1 MTMRSQAQT
10 NAPSYVTLRDYRRL
24 IGRQKWLIAAIT
36 LIFGAAAF
44 VHSASREDTYTAQA
58 SLAFRDVVQDLA
70 LLGDAAVPELA
81 PGERAAASAEA
92 ITSLETAEAVRQ
104 RLGTEITAD
113 ELRDAIS
120 TRVDTLTSL
129 VLLEADWETP
139 QFAARLANGFAF
151 EAVGAVSRQQRQ
163 VVQGAIDVLEQ
174 RLEEDSADGALDS
187 RTRQQL
193 VRLEAIRSIIRPAR
207 VVRRAEA
214 PSEPSGPAT
223 RRNTALG
230 LLVGLALG
238 LMAAFVRDS
247 LDRRLRGSHDVHREL
262 DLPVLGRLPLSAV
275 GDASGSGNGHAGLS
289 RGGFEAFRVLRNNL
303 QFLKPEGDLRSILI
317 TSSLPEEGKSTT
329 ALSLASVSALA
340 GRRTLL
346 VECDLRRPSLA
357 ERIGIEKA
365 PGLRQYLNAEASP
378 QEILQVVSLAFP
390 TRNGGGEEPARR
402 GDLVCIAAGGPT
414 EDSAELLASERFR
427 EFLEKVTGAYE
438 LVVIDAGPVLSAVD
452 PLQLVPLVDGVV
464 LCVRLSKT
472 TRDDA
477 RATRAALAH
486 LPERPIGVVLTG
498 DRGDDDYYGYYG
510 EEA

>member
-1 MTMRSQAQT
+1 MRSQVQP
-10 NAPSYVTLRDYRRL
+10 NPPSYVTLRDYLRL

-70 LLGDAAVPELA
+70 LLGDAAVPELT
-81 PGERAAASAEA
+81 PGERAAANAEA
-92 ITSLETAEAVRQ
+92 ITSLATAAAVRE
-104 RLGTEITAD
+104 RLGTQIAAD

-129 VLLEADWETP
+129 VLVDAEWETP

-151 EAVGAVSRQQRQ
+151 EAVATVSRQQRQ
-163 VVQGAIDVLEQ
+163 VVEDAIEVLED
-174 RLEEDSADGALDS
+174 RLDEDPGAS

-193 VRLEAIRSIIRPAR
+193 VRLETIRSILRPAR
-207 VVRRAEA
+207 VVRQAEPPA
-214 PSEPSGPAT
+214 EPSGPAT

-238 LMAAFVRDS
+238 LLAAFVRDS
-247 LDRRLRGSHDVHREL
+247 LDRRLRGSQDVRREL
-262 DLPVLGRLPLSAV
+262 DLPVLGRLPVSAV
-275 GDASGSGNGHAGLS
+275 GDASPSGNGHAGLS

-303 QFLKPEGDLRSILI
+303 QFLKPDGELRSILI

-329 ALSLASVSALA
+329 AVSLASVSALA

-357 ERIGIEKA
+357 GRIGIKQT
-365 PGLRQYLNAEASP
+365 PGLRQYLNGEASP

-390 TRNGGGEEPARR
+390 TRNGEGEEPARR
-402 GDLVCIAAGGPT
+402 SDLICIAAGGSS

-427 EFLEKVTGAYE
+427 EFLEKVTSAYE

-464 LCVRLSKT
+464 LCVRLAKT

-477 RATRAALAH
+477 RAARAALAR

-498 DRGDDDYYGYYG
+498 DRGDDDYYGYYAD
-510 EEA
+510 EA

>member
-1 MTMRSQAQT
+1 MRSQAQT
-10 NAPSYVTLRDYRRL
+10 TAPAYVTLRDYLRL
-24 IGRQKWLIAAIT
+24 IGRQKWLIAAIA

-92 ITSLETAEAVRQ
+92 ITSLAVAERVRE
-104 RLGTEITAD
+104 RLGTEISAD
-113 ELRDAIS
+113 ALRDAIG

-129 VLLEADWETP
+129 VLLEAEWETP
-139 QFAARLANGFAF
+139 EFAARLANGFAF
-151 EAVGAVSRQQRQ
+151 ATVEAVRRDQRQ
-163 VVQGAIDVLEQ
+163 VVQGAIDALER
-174 RLEEDSADGALDS
+174 RLDENPEDS

-207 VVRRAEA
+207 VVRGAEPPA
-214 PSEPSGPAT
+214 APSGPAT

-238 LMAAFVRDS
+238 LLAAFVRDS
-247 LDRRLRGSHDVHREL
+247 LDRRLRGSHDVRQEL
-262 DLPVLGRLPLSAV
+262 DLPILGRLPESAV
-275 GDASGSGNGHAGLS
+275 GDASPSGNGPAGIS

-303 QFLKPEGDLRSILI
+303 QFLRPEGELRSILI

-329 ALSLASVSALA
+329 ALSLATVSALA

-357 ERIGIEKA
+357 ERIGIKPA

-378 QEILQVVSLAFP
+378 QDVLQVVSLAFP
-390 TRNGGGEEPARR
+390 TRNGAEDAPSRR
-402 GDLVCIAAGGPT
+402 GDLICIAAGGST

-427 EFLEKVTGAYE
+427 EFLNKVAGAYE
-438 LVVIDAGPVLSAVD
+438 LVVIDAGPLLSAVD

-486 LPERPIGVVLTG
+486 LPERPIGIVLTG
-498 DRGDDDYYGYYG
+498 DRGGDDYYGYYG
-510 EEA
+510 DEA